1 MLNLILS
8 QPVRLQQGSTPAA
21 DVPFADSLSRI
32 RFKILT
38 HIVIW
43 NLWRSFKVNLRC
55 NFVSQLPTKQIT
67 FVSRDKL
74 SELKKSRLKAMHFDR
89 QLSKNSKSY
98 KANLSLPARAFT
110 FHSTLCHIKFSIWHH
125 CNERGDERELQLLSP
140 SHTRGIL
147 ISAPSSCSQ
156 RLDGKAWLWNIT
168 EPPCLPKQT
177 AELCQKGDWP
187 QCRETTGQ
195 HAAVQESVSLV
206 SVCRQKL
213 QLVSTKWLYM
223 L

>member
-1 MLNLILS
+1 
-8 QPVRLQQGSTPAA
+8 
-21 DVPFADSLSRI
+21 
-32 RFKILT
+32 
-38 HIVIW
+38 
-43 NLWRSFKVNLRC
+43 
-55 NFVSQLPTKQIT
+55 
-67 FVSRDKL
+67 
-74 SELKKSRLKAMHFDR
+74 MHSDR

-213 QLVSTKWLYM
+213 FRLAIQIRFLLLANGITGRACGSRRLCGKICEGAMRIKHLPGFSATVWLLLKHCDTRPVSSPLSIPVGEQR
-223 L
+223 LQC